1 MACIKEL
8 RFIGS
13 TPAIQNGLSCLQ
25 ETLSYSQGDKGVPV
39 TLRNG
44 GEGLQVSW
52 NGEGAEILYDG
63 KTALFRGLGL
73 LRGMLE
79 REETGTV
86 RERSCFRTNGVMAD
100 CSRNHVL
107 SVDGAK
113 ALLRY
118 MAAMGLNMLM
128 LYTEDTYQVEG
139 EPYFGYMRGRYSER
153 ELREIDDYAFDL
165 GIEVIP
171 CIQSLGHLERLLQWD
186 AFGAVRDNGAVLLA
200 DEPATYALLQKMLE
214 AASRPFR
221 SRRIHIGMDETW
233 GLGKGRYLEKHG
245 HCRPQDIYMR
255 HLKQV
260 VKIAGDIG
268 LQPMMWGDMFFALAA
283 EKQQVPL
290 DNMDTSSVKGGGNP
304 LYYNRHIRITEEIRQ
319 SIPDGVDIVYWDY
332 YTLETEQYS
341 AFIRMHKELSD
352 RLTFAGGLH
361 SWVGMAIDFDYMYAA
376 HHGGADG
383 LQAGGRAGGVRHGMA
398 GRRAR
403 KPISSRRFPA
413 SSSMPRWVG
422 TAARTRRIC
431 VGVSWSAPAA
441 TGTGSGCWAGSMRRP
456 AGCPAQQPAFP
467 NVCCITIRL
476 WAYMTIISAP
486 CR

>member
-376 HHGGADG
+376 TTAA
-383 LQAGGRAGGVRHGMA
+383 LTACRQEGVREVA
-398 GRRAR
+398 LRLS
-403 KPISSRRFPA
+403 PIAIVSSIE
-413 SSSMPRWVG
+413 MPKY
-422 TAARTRRIC
+422 
-431 VGVSWSAPAA
+431 SAKA
-441 TGTGSGCWAGSMRRP
+441 
-456 AGCPAQQPAFP
+456 
-467 NVCCITIRL
+467 
-476 WAYMTIISAP
+476 ISPFALVVP
-486 CR
+486 LTLNSKLVPSEYERS